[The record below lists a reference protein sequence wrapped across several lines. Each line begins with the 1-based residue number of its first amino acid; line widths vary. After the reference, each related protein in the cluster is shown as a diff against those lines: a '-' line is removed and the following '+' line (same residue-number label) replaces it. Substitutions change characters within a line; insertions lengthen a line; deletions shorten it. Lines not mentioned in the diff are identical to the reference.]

1 MKYARKN
8 GAIGVVFYAAK
19 GEPVTQLAWNNTWYV
34 KTPGSMISFADGMK
48 LKDLLRFGHVRVHVQ
63 YETKTLENIYF
74 GSDHHGDLAE
84 GGFSLYASLVFLDYQ
99 AQWLVCVLHIF
110 PIFLLFFLFF
120 KVIIIVTVLS
130 SKY

>member
-1 MKYARKN
+1 MKYASKN
-8 GAIGVVFYAAK
+8 GAIGVVFYAAE
-19 GEPVTQLAWNNTWYV
+19 GEPVTQLALNNTQV
-34 KTPGSMISFADGMK
+34 ETPGSMISFADGMK
-48 LKDLLRFGHVRVHVQ
+48 LKDLLSVGDVRVHVQ
-63 YETKTLENIYF
+63 YKTKILENIYF

-84 GGFSLYASLVFLDYQ
+84 GGLSLYASLVFLDYQ

-110 PIFLLFFLFF
+110 PIFLLFFLYF